1 MALLKAL
8 LVLGIAFGAFTL
20 YAKYRQA
27 HPAPAAAGAPDAN
40 VSPAGFV
47 LLNREEAR
55 NPTVT
60 VMVAPGCPRDEAV
73 RGRELHAALQQAGI
87 PCTMSNTLQIS
98 FTDPAEAQRVQ
109 QFMSRVQN
117 PLVLVR
123 GWAKGNPSLEDV
135 VAQYRAR

>member
-1 MALLKAL
+1 MAILKAL
-8 LVLGIAFGAFTL
+8 LVLVAAFGVFTL

-27 HPAPAAAGAPDAN
+27 HPAPASSDAPASDT
-40 VSPAGFV
+40 SPAGFV
-47 LLNREEAR
+47 LIKREDAR

-87 PCTMSNTLQIS
+87 PCAMSNTLQIS
-98 FTDPAEAQRVQ
+98 FNDPAEAGRVQ
-109 QFMSRVQN
+109 QFISGARN

-135 VAQYRAR
+135 IAQYRTP

>member
-1 MALLKAL
+1 MAFAKAL
-8 LVLGIAFGAFTL
+8 LLLVVAFGVFTL

-27 HPAPAAAGAPDAN
+27 HPAPASSETRADHT
-40 VSPAGFV
+40 SPAGFV
-47 LLNREEAR
+47 LLKRDDTR

-87 PCTMSNTLQIS
+87 PCAMANTLEIS

-109 QFMSRVQN
+109 QFMSGVRN

-123 GWAKGNPSLEDV
+123 GWAKGDPSLQDV
-135 VAQYRAR
+135 IAQYRAP

>member
-1 MALLKAL
+1 MAILKAL
-8 LVLGIAFGAFTL
+8 LVLVAAFGVFTL

-27 HPAPAAAGAPDAN
+27 HPAPAASSTPDAG

-47 LLNREEAR
+47 LINREDAG

-73 RGRELHAALQQAGI
+73 RGRELHAALQQAGV

-98 FTDPAEAQRVQ
+98 FTDPAEAERVQ
-109 QFMSRVQN
+109 QFMSGVQN

-123 GWAKGNPSLEDV
+123 GWAKGNPSLQDV
-135 VAQYRAR
+135 LAQYRAR

>member
-1 MALLKAL
+1 
-8 LVLGIAFGAFTL
+8 
-20 YAKYRQA
+20 
-27 HPAPAAAGAPDAN
+27 
-40 VSPAGFV
+40 
-47 LLNREEAR
+47 
-55 NPTVT
+55 
-60 VMVAPGCPRDEAV
+60 
-73 RGRELHAALQQAGI
+73 
-87 PCTMSNTLQIS
+87 MSNTLQIS